1 MDTEADKQLYI
12 AEIPEM
18 LKKLLLFLVKTFY
31 GLEHFVLADYIQ
43 RKTIV
48 KEEAIRDVLK
58 IDLKYL
64 RQLILPLKVCF
75 LY

>member
-1 MDTEADKQLYI
+1 MDVDADKQQFVT
-12 AEIPEM
+12 EVPEM

-31 GLEHFVLADYIQ
+31 GLEHSVVADYIQ

-48 KEEAIRDVLK
+48 KEDAIRDLLK